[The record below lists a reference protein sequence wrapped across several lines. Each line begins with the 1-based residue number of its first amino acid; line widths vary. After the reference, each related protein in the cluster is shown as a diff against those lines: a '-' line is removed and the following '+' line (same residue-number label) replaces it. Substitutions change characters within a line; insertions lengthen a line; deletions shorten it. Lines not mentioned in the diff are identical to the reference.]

1 MYQIT
6 LRFFITILYILSPL
20 YNIVQYCSKNSY
32 WGGGGGGGG
41 GAPGAPHSKSAL
53 AALGGEEVLLH
64 QIVPSHEITY

>member
-20 YNIVQYCSKNSY
+20 YNIVLKTRI
-32 WGGGGGGGG
+32 G